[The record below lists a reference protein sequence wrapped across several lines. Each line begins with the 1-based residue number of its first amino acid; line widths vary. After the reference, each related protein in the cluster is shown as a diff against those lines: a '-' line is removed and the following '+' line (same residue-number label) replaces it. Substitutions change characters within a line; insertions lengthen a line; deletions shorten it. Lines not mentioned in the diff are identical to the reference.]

1 MTQGEI
7 LKMMADQVVEN
18 GNCVLEVTLFSEAAV
33 AHLIPAELWI
43 AEGEGFDNE
52 EE

>member
-7 LKMMADQVVEN
+7 LKMMADAVVEN
-18 GNCVLEVTLFSEAAV
+18 ENCVLEVTLFSEAAV
-33 AHLIPAELWI
+33 AHLIPADLWL
-43 AEGEGFDNE
+43 AEGENEDE